1 MTDKELIRKVQN
13 GNKDLLNLVIEKHY
27 DDIFRF
33 CLYLTGN
40 ELESYDITQTVF
52 LKFIQYVDSYKY
64 RNLKGYLLI
73 IARNLCRDFWAHSN
87 KSIVTYDS
95 EQIEMAANDNKIE
108 EVVNHIYLCKLLQ
121 ELSDEQREVI
131 ILHLYEDMK
140 FKDIAYMIGSN
151 ISTIKS
157 RYQAGIMRMKN
168 SAEKEDR
175 NIER

>member
-1 MTDKELIRKVQN
+1 MTDKELIRKVQK
-13 GNKDLLNLVIEKHY
+13 GNKDNLNLVIEKYY
-27 DDIFRF
+27 DDIYRF
-33 CLYLTGN
+33 CLYLTGD

-52 LKFIQYVDSYKY
+52 MKFIQYVNSYKHK
-64 RNLKGYLLI
+64 NLKGYLLI

-95 EQIEMAANDNKIE
+95 KQLDKASTDNKME
-108 EVVNHIYLCKLLQ
+108 EVVTQVYLCELLQ
-121 ELSDEQREVI
+121 KLPEKQREVI

-151 ISTIKS
+151 VSTIKS
-157 RYQAGIMRMKN
+157 RYQAGIIQLKN
-168 SAEKEDR
+168 NAEKEDM